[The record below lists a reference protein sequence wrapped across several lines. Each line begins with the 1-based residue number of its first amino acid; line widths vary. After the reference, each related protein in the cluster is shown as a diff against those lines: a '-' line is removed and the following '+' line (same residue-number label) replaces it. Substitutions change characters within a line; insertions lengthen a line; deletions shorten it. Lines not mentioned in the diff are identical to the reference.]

1 MKVKIKKLHED
12 AVIPTYAHATDGAM
26 DLYVTRTWFEEN
38 SYGSGRMWCV
48 GTGVAMEIPEGYVG
62 LVFPR
67 SSISKT
73 DLFQRNAVGVIDADY
88 RGEITIKFGYY
99 DGHGKGKYEVG
110 DRCGQIMILPRPTIE
125 FVEVTE
131 LSDTERGAGG
141 YGSTGQ

>member
-26 DLYVTRTWFEEN
+26 DLYVTRTWTE
-38 SYGSGRMWCV
+38 GDMWCV
-48 GTGVAMEIPEGYVG
+48 GTGIAMEIPEGYVG
-62 LVFPR
+62 LLFPR

-73 DLFQRNAVGVIDADY
+73 SLFQRNAVGVIDSSY
-88 RGEITIKFGYY
+88 RGEVTVKFGMYGENGIAY
-99 DGHGKGKYEVG
+99 TEGE
-110 DRCGQIMILPRPTIE
+110 RCGQIMIIPRPTIE

-131 LSDTERGAGG
+131 LSDTERGTGG